1 VSSAVAAPRPRR
13 LPPLEPRAEWL
24 VAGAIVALLLGLA
37 FRDGGFFPDTWNIG
51 TLLLLW
57 VVVVVLVARRHVVL
71 GRLDAALLAG
81 VAGLTLWS
89 LLSAA
94 WSIAPAISL
103 VEGERTL
110 LYFACVAALLLVFSS
125 RNIHAA
131 AVGTCAS
138 ATVVCAYS
146 LIDRLIAGNAP
157 PYGRLGGPVG
167 YWNALGV
174 LAAAGACL
182 AVALIAHE
190 RRPAARAAAGC
201 AVPILVGALYL
212 TFSRGSWLALVI
224 GLAVMA
230 ATDAR
235 RRELAGA
242 IAAIWLPAGTVVA
255 CGALA
260 HALTTPTAP
269 EAAVTPDAH
278 RYAVAVLLASAASAA
293 LAALAPRFAARL
305 PALRVRR
312 VAAATL
318 ACALVVAVVVAGGPR
333 SLLDRASRAFDA
345 APPSSAASL
354 NTHVISLS
362 GTVRGELWRV
372 AAASFADRPLAGN
385 GAGTYRRLWLM
396 KRRDPVTMQDAHSL
410 YLETLAELGVAGLA
424 VLLAVLAVPLVAA
437 RRVLRSTYVPA
448 LIATYIAVL
457 AHAAIDWDWEMPIVI
472 VPALICGVAVVAA
485 ARGAPRPLRRGVR
498 LGGALF
504 AIALA
509 ICTLVLLAAN
519 RDLGSAA
526 AAAESGSASLE
537 SRARDAQRWAPWSPD
552 PPRWLASVELARGN
566 RTEARRLLREALDRD
581 RTDWSLWVEMAVA
594 TDGAA
599 RTRAATEAI
608 RLNPRGPD
616 VTYAALHYGLIPDAG
631 ELLRRVGGDIR
642 KHR

>member
-1 VSSAVAAPRPRR
+1 MLMGGRSEHGDRGDERPLRSRATRATVLAVVTACVGAGAFGAVVQAARPAPGCQPGSNPPGQQYGGPPGHQYGGPPGHQYGGPPGHQYGGPPGPQPPRQPHPHVVSSAVAAPRPRR
-13 LPPLEPRAEWL
+13 LPPLLRSAEWL
-24 VAGAIVALLLGLA
+24 VAGGVVALLLGLA

-71 GRLDAALLAG
+71 GRLDATLLAG
-81 VAGLTLWS
+81 MAGLTLWS

-94 WSIAPAISL
+94 WSLAPALSL

-125 RNIHAA
+125 RNIQAA
-131 AVGTCAS
+131 AVGTCGS
-138 ATVVCAYS
+138 GTVVCAYP
-146 LIDRLIAGNAP
+146 LIDRLVAANAP
-157 PYGRLGGPVG
+157 PSGRLGGPVG
-167 YWNALGV
+167 YWNVLGV

-182 AVALIAHE
+182 AVALISHE

-235 RRELAGA
+235 RREFAGA
-242 IAAIWLPAGTVVA
+242 IAAVALPAGAVVA

-278 RYAVAVLLASAASAA
+278 RYAVAVLLASAASAG
-293 LAALAPRFAARL
+293 LAALAPRVAARL
-305 PALRVRR
+305 PALPVRR

-318 ACALVVAVVVAGGPR
+318 ACALVVAVVAAGGPR

-372 AAASFADRPLAGN
+372 AAASFADRPLAVN

-410 YLETLAELGVAGLA
+410 YLETLAEPGGGGLGR
-424 VLLAVLAVPLVAA
+424 P
-437 RRVLRSTYVPA
+437 
-448 LIATYIAVL
+448 
-457 AHAAIDWDWEMPIVI
+457 
-472 VPALICGVAVVAA
+472 
-485 ARGAPRPLRRGVR
+485 ARGRP
-498 LGGALF
+498 
-504 AIALA
+504 
-509 ICTLVLLAAN
+509 
-519 RDLGSAA
+519 
-526 AAAESGSASLE
+526 
-537 SRARDAQRWAPWSPD
+537 
-552 PPRWLASVELARGN
+552 
-566 RTEARRLLREALDRD
+566 
-581 RTDWSLWVEMAVA
+581 
-594 TDGAA
+594 
-599 RTRAATEAI
+599 
-608 RLNPRGPD
+608 
-616 VTYAALHYGLIPDAG
+616 
-631 ELLRRVGGDIR
+631 
-642 KHR
+642 